1 MSFKEKVAQKYKAVK
16 SHLIEHKKVY
26 ITGGI
31 CFIAGVASYAIISDD
46 ATQPQRRIP
55 IRNYNGGGNAQVSIE
70 AESITDSPI
79 HVEQTTNVINN
90 FGGHSTKIVKC
101 VETGEIFGSVNEA
114 AESAGV
120 DRTVMSK
127 HINGKT
133 DHAAGL
139 HYQIIGLSTTT

>member
-1 MSFKEKVAQKYKAVK
+1 MSFKEKVAQKYNAVK

-79 HVEQTTNVINN
+79 HVEQTTNDINN

-101 VETGEIFGSVNEA
+101 VETGEIFGSVNDA
-114 AESAGV
+114 ARSVGV
-120 DRTVMSK
+120 AQSKMSL
-127 HINGKT
+127 HLNGRK
-133 DHAAGL
+133 DHVYG
-139 HYQIIGLSTTT
+139 YTYEIIGLGTTS